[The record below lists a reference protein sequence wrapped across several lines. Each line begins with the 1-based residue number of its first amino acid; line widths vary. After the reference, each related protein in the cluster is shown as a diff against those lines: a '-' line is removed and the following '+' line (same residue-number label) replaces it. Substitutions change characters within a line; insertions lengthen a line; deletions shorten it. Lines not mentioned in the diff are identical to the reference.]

1 MCSAVILKKNVEV
14 SVLSVWLKRSA
25 FSVENVWLLCIPV
38 VPIIRK
44 CKKSSSLKGATLK
57 CMISKPIKKN
67 FAIKCHLL
75 FAISKSGNVK
85 HY

>member
-1 MCSAVILKKNVEV
+1 MCSAVILKKCWSQCSFGLAEKV
-14 SVLSVWLKRSA
+14 
-25 FSVENVWLLCIPV
+25 LCIPV

-67 FAIKCHLL
+67 LAIKCHLL

-85 HY
+85 HYWCARS